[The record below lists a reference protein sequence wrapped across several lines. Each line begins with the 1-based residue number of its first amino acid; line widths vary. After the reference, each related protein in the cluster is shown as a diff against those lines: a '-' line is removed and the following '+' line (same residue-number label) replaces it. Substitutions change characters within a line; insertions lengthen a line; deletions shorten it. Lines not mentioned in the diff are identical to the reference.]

1 MKLNKMTEKKFTL
14 EGMSDADFGE
24 WKK

>member
-14 EGMSDADFGE
+14 EGMSDADLGE